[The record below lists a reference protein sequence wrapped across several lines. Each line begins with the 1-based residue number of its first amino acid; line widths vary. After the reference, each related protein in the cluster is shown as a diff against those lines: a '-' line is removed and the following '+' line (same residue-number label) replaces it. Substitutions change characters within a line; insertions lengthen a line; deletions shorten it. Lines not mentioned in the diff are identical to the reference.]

1 MIDNERGKE
10 REKDRVRWIEIE
22 KKREKKRKGEKDNE
36 KIKESVGV
44 REKGER

>member
-10 REKDRVRWIEIE
+10 REKDRVRWIEID
-22 KKREKKRKGEKDNE
+22 KKKRKGEKDNE